1 MLPAL
6 AHGARV
12 LFLDE
17 LATHSDV
24 VEAVEHVRIGGRAVA
39 PGAADLLIVGLDA
52 ARQVGMEDVA
62 HVRLVDPHAEG
73 DGGDDD
79 HAGIWKQSDLPDPV
93 GITVSALRPASS
105 AVIAASWPGRKCSK
119 PKPSFSTRRA
129 LSIGSPVV
137 AISCTV
143 PPVR

>member
-39 PGAADLLIVGLDA
+39 PGSDDLLVVGLDT

-93 GITVSALRPASS
+93 GITVSA
-105 AVIAASWPGRKCSK
+105 
-119 PKPSFSTRRA
+119 
-129 LSIGSPVV
+129 
-137 AISCTV
+137 
-143 PPVR
+143 

>member
-6 AHGARV
+6 ALRPRV

-52 ARQVGMEDVA
+52 ARQVGMEDAA

-73 DGGDDD
+73 DGGDDN

-93 GITVSALRPASS
+93 GITVSA
-105 AVIAASWPGRKCSK
+105 
-119 PKPSFSTRRA
+119 
-129 LSIGSPVV
+129 
-137 AISCTV
+137 
-143 PPVR
+143 

>member
-39 PGAADLLIVGLDA
+39 PGAADLLVVGLDA

-62 HVRLVDPHAEG
+62 T
-73 DGGDDD
+73 
-79 HAGIWKQSDLPDPV
+79 S
-93 GITVSALRPASS
+93 
-105 AVIAASWPGRKCSK
+105 
-119 PKPSFSTRRA
+119 A
-129 LSIGSPVV
+129 LSIPMPKAMVATMTTPGSESRATCPIPS
-137 AISCTV
+137 AS
-143 PPVR
+143 P